1 MSDKTQGYITLASSA
16 DITALMEA
24 SLLGRSIKVYD
35 PDREVCL
42 VTDDYSILP
51 ETVEDNFDY
60 VIELPF
66 GALPDEDFDVNIWQV
81 YYCTPFDR
89 NIFLNKQSILTN
101 NIDGIWEKL
110 IHDDICLPSQTKN
123 FKNNTH
129 DFLYYFKCHEKN
141 LLDSYFSDIFYFQK
155 SETASEFF
163 KILDPVLQNWRSVY
177 INFIKENKPDKFNMN
192 LCFNIATKMIG
203 LDMGKDNFTYT
214 YLSLENVELDDTDLP
229 DDWTQYVSC
238 WVKDQKIKVSNF
250 QLTDIIFYN
259 SSTFIDQEMLDDFR
273 ITN

>member
-1 MSDKTQGYITLASSA
+1 
-16 DITALMEA
+16 
-24 SLLGRSIKVYD
+24 
-35 PDREVCL
+35 
-42 VTDDYSILP
+42 
-51 ETVEDNFDY
+51 
-60 VIELPF
+60 
-66 GALPDEDFDVNIWQV
+66 
-81 YYCTPFDR
+81 
-89 NIFLNKQSILTN
+89 
-101 NIDGIWEKL
+101 
-110 IHDDICLPSQTKN
+110 
-123 FKNNTH
+123 
-129 DFLYYFKCHEKN
+129 
-141 LLDSYFSDIFYFQK
+141 
-155 SETASEFF
+155 
-163 KILDPVLQNWRSVY
+163 
-177 INFIKENKPDKFNMN
+177 MN